1 MGVAWDDDFDAGHLA
16 SVFSIVVDGF
26 TYLVPIIAIVLM
38 GCIQRT
44 GWGHHFVTHLLSTRI
59 LAVFLALGAFA
70 VAAFVALLPGM
81 LIVTTLAPVG
91 ERASGF
97 SDSWV
102 ALFELLGRALLVAI
116 PYALLCALL
125 TLLTR
130 SRVAGVLLCIG
141 YALGERILFDL
152 TVGRF
157 ELTDWVS
164 GLLLFEMYYYWLGD
178 PQTTL
183 GFMTN
188 LFGLEDGPQG
198 LLVVGFHTLWL
209 SAVICLL
216 AVNGRRLRDERPAV
230 PHPAPATVDRGSG
243 CASSD

>member
-1 MGVAWDDDFDAGHLA
+1 MIISMASLARLARSQWTVMWCRPWPWIALGLLLLFTQTNFWLGVAWDDDFDAGHLA

-70 VAAFVALLPGM
+70 VVAFVALLLGM
-81 LIVTTLAPVG
+81 LIVTTLAPVD

-116 PYALLCALL
+116 PM
-125 TLLTR
+125 R
-130 SRVAGVLLCIG
+130 S
-141 YALGERILFDL
+141 
-152 TVGRF
+152 
-157 ELTDWVS
+157 
-164 GLLLFEMYYYWLGD
+164 
-178 PQTTL
+178 
-183 GFMTN
+183 
-188 LFGLEDGPQG
+188 
-198 LLVVGFHTLWL
+198 
-209 SAVICLL
+209 SA
-216 AVNGRRLRDERPAV
+216 R
-230 PHPAPATVDRGSG
+230 S
-243 CASSD
+243 